1 MHLKKINEVETILD
15 FNEVASA
22 LFKENNIVIE
32 SEEDFERLFP
42 DQMEAD
48 EVDVATCIAGM
59 SQLKKAD
66 EFVEFINTAKKDTN
80 KICVL
85 SDYDA
90 DGICSALI
98 MLAALRRIG
107 VETSLYI
114 PDRLE
119 GGYGAFNKDI
129 IEKKIKDGFTYFVTL
144 DCGISMKDTAELI
157 HNLGGHLAVTDHH
170 LPGDSIPENC
180 LIVDPKYNGDES
192 ADICGALVAFKLVM
206 ALCNSNDSYYNR
218 ISAGDLLN
226 DLAFLAGIATVTDMM
241 VMLGENRLFVKHVFA
256 EVNSAK
262 EIALAGGYK
271 TFVYYFVSS
280 LGGYNFLQDAD
291 KLATEEL
298 ISFYIGPTLN
308 AISRVG
314 EDVVALVE
322 DIFSALMNK
331 STHYIHSKVSTNYVR
346 RARTKELVDA
356 CYDEAIGKDLIANDD
371 LTLINFNP
379 DSFNFPITGLL
390 GIVANKLTNSD
401 HKVTFVGT
409 AVDEDTL
416 SFSARSEATFN
427 LHEAME
433 RIGTAHPE
441 FGIEG
446 GGHANAMGIRFKKEY
461 IQDFFDALSEDIT
474 HNKIT
479 VDPSIYSFE
488 PDELD
493 DVVNTLMA
501 FAPYGQGFQ
510 SLKVLYKGKFHGR
523 TTLPFMYNIGDIA
536 ARGYLTED
544 EENRYLNED
553 ESSFVLTVNPSSKL
567 GAFFNIVKSVEE
579 L

>member
-1 MHLKKINEVETILD
+1 MQLKKLNEVAPILD

-22 LFKENNIVIE
+22 LFRENNLNIT
-32 SEEDFERLFP
+32 SEEDFEKLFP
-42 DQMEAD
+42 DQLLED
-48 EVDVATCIAGM
+48 VDLNACLEGM
-59 SQLKKAD
+59 YPLKKAD
-66 EFVEFINTAKKDTN
+66 EFVQFINTAKNDSN
-80 KICVL
+80 KICIL

-98 MLAALRRIG
+98 MLAALNRIG
-107 VETSLYI
+107 IETSLYI

-129 IEKKIKDGFTYFVTL
+129 IERKIKDGFTYFVTL
-144 DCGISMKDTAELI
+144 DCGISMKETADLI
-157 HNLGGHLAVTDHH
+157 KQLGGHLAVTDHH
-170 LPGDSIPENC
+170 LPGDSVPEGC

-192 ADICGALVAFKLVM
+192 ADICGAMVAFKLVM
-206 ALCNSNDSYYNR
+206 ALCNSCEAYYTR
-218 ISAGDLLN
+218 ITEGELLN

-241 VMLGENRLFVKHVFA
+241 VMLGENRLFVKHVFN
-256 EVNSAK
+256 EVNLAK
-262 EIALAGGYK
+262 EIALNGGYK
-271 TFVYYFVSS
+271 TFIYYFVSS
-280 LGGYNFLQDAD
+280 LGGYNFLQDPD

-314 EDVVALVE
+314 EDVVALTE
-322 DIFSALMNK
+322 DIYGALMNT

-356 CYDEAIGKDLIANDD
+356 CYDTAIEKDLIQNDD
-371 LTLINFNP
+371 LTLINFDP
-379 DSFNFPITGLL
+379 SSFKFPITGLL

-401 HKVTFVGT
+401 HKVTFIGT
-409 AVDEDTL
+409 KVNDDML

-433 RIGTAHPE
+433 RISTEHPE

-461 IQDFFDALSEDIT
+461 LGDFFKALSEDIV
-474 HNKIT
+474 HNKVT

-510 SLKVLYKGKFHGR
+510 SLKVLYRGRFLGR
-523 TTLPFMYNIGDIA
+523 TTLPFMYNIGDIV
-536 ARGYLTED
+536 ARGYLTPD
-544 EENRYLNED
+544 EENHYLSQD
-553 ESSFVLTVNPSSKL
+553 ESDFVLTVNPSSKL
-567 GAFFNIVKSVEE
+567 GAFFNMVKGV
-579 L
+579 

>member
-1 MHLKKINEVETILD
+1 MQLKKLNEVAPVLD

-22 LFKENNIVIE
+22 LFKENNLNIA

-42 DQMEAD
+42 DQLLED
-48 EVDVATCIAGM
+48 VDLTACLEGM
-59 SQLKKAD
+59 YPIKKAD
-66 EFVEFINTAKKDTN
+66 EFVQFINAAKNDSN
-80 KICVL
+80 KICIL

-98 MLAALRRIG
+98 MLAALNRIG
-107 VETSLYI
+107 IETSLYI

-129 IEKKIKDGFTYFVTL
+129 IERKIKDGFTYFVTL
-144 DCGISMKDTAELI
+144 DCGISMKETADLI
-157 HNLGGHLAVTDHH
+157 KQLGGHLAVTDHH
-170 LPGDSIPENC
+170 LPGDSVPEGC

-192 ADICGALVAFKLVM
+192 ADICGAMVAFKLVM
-206 ALCNSNDSYYNR
+206 ALCNSCDAYYAR
-218 ISAGDLLN
+218 ITEGELLN

-241 VMLGENRLFVKHVFA
+241 VMLGENRLFVKHVFN
-256 EVNSAK
+256 EVNLAK
-262 EIALAGGYK
+262 EIALNGGYK
-271 TFVYYFVSS
+271 TFIYYFVSS
-280 LGGYNFLQDAD
+280 LGGYNFLQDPD

-314 EDVVALVE
+314 EDVVALTE
-322 DIFSALMNK
+322 DIYGALMNT

-356 CYDEAIGKDLIANDD
+356 CYDSAIEKDLIQNDD
-371 LTLINFNP
+371 LTLINFDP
-379 DSFNFPITGLL
+379 SSFKFPITGLL

-401 HKVTFVGT
+401 HKVTFIGT
-409 AVDEDTL
+409 KVNDDML

-433 RIGTAHPE
+433 RIGAEHPE

-461 IQDFFDALSEDIT
+461 LGDFFKALSEDIV
-474 HNKIT
+474 HNKVT

-510 SLKVLYKGKFHGR
+510 SLKVLYRGKFHGR
-523 TTLPFMYNIGDIA
+523 TTLPFMYNVGDIV
-536 ARGYLTED
+536 ARGYLTSD
-544 EENRYLNED
+544 EESHYLGQE
-553 ESSFVLTVNPSSKL
+553 ESDFVLTVNPSSKL
-567 GAFFNIVKSVEE
+567 GAFFNMVKGV
-579 L
+579 